1 MKTWACILNGIAA
14 VGGFVL
20 GGGLCFLSLA
30 GLFEQSTINQGFFIV
45 LGVCGVIHIL
55 LPWIGIL
62 FLRRHTTTG
71 YRVSYGIS
79 ALSILLSIGLLW
91 ISGALLFGIANP

>member
-1 MKTWACILNGIAA
+1 MKTWAYILNGIAA
-14 VGGFVL
+14 VGGLVL

-30 GLFEQSTINQGFFIV
+30 GLFEQSNTDQRFFIM

-55 LPWIGIL
+55 LPWVGIV

-71 YRVSYGIS
+71 YQVSLGIS
-79 ALSILLSIGLLW
+79 VLSLLLSAGLLW